1 MTKEFS
7 GKVKD
12 EVVDTY
18 GGDYTYELQVG
29 GESIESI
36 FRGYEGQRITF
47 SIDTLPDEDENEQD
61 YEDEDDE

>member
-1 MTKEFS
+1 MAKEIS

-18 GGDYTYELQVG
+18 GGDYTYELQIG

-36 FRGYEGQRITF
+36 FRKYEGQRIAI
-47 SIDTLPDEDENEQD
+47 SINTLPDEDEHEEN